1 MSMQYGHSEAF
12 LSRASENCFPEAEE
26 CSAWDFCLPD
36 EVAAVAAQ
44 NTKEEADKHR
54 LQGMLNNSLTSTTQL
69 QQKVDLLVLER
80 DGLQRL
86 LASLSK
92 EDAMGPKP
100 GGENFNIP
108 F

>member
-1 MSMQYGHSEAF
+1 M
-12 LSRASENCFPEAEE
+12 
-26 CSAWDFCLPD
+26 
-36 EVAAVAAQ
+36 AAQ